1 MCGAPTKPKRNR
13 TAELAF
19 KVDEVSTVS
28 SAPRN
33 SCVHSHIRTFGTNQ
47 LFWLEVLLFVFRVTG
62 LHPAEIRVLALET

>member
-47 LFWLEVLLFVFRVTG
+47 LFWLEVLLFFFRVTG